1 MKLATIIAGLML
13 VVSGDAIRAREPTR
27 TRPGGLRVPSS
38 GEPSASVGAVHHGR
52 LVHPAVLTS
61 TSTMRV
67 RDGANFGTQELV
79 TVISRAVAAVNARFP
94 KTPVLTVGDLSR
106 EGGGFLSGHQSHQA
120 GRDADLGFYMA
131 DGRARRTFEKATP
144 KSIDAARMW
153 TLLEAM
159 LDSGELEYAFIAYPL
174 QKPIYE
180 YARDVAKVSEAR
192 LAYYF
197 QYPRKVS
204 ERVGIIRHIPNHAN
218 HLHVRVHAR
227 RSVARGEAWAAARP
241 AVARQVAA
249 RGRGGRTQVHE
260 GRRVGLARARP
271 R

>member
-1 MKLATIIAGLML
+1 MKLAVIIAGLML

-27 TRPGGLRVPSS
+27 TGLGAARRVA
-38 GEPSASVGAVHHGR
+38 GASASVGEAHRGR
-52 LVHPAVLTS
+52 LVRPAVLRAS
-61 TSTMRV
+61 ATMRV
-67 RDGANFGTQELV
+67 REGANFGTEELV
-79 TVISRAVAAVNARFP
+79 TVISKAVAAVNARFP
-94 KTPVLTVGDLSR
+94 NTPVMTVGDLSR

-131 DGRARRTFEKATP
+131 DGRARRTFEVATP

-159 LDSGELEYAFIAYPL
+159 LASGELQYAFIAYPL
-174 QKPIYE
+174 QKPIYD

-218 HLHVRVHAR
+218 HLHIRVYAR
-227 RSVARGEAWAAARP
+227 RSVARGEAWAASRP

-249 RGRGGRTQVHE
+249 RPRGARSKTHE
-260 GRRVGLARARP
+260 VRRGAVSGRR
-271 R
+271 